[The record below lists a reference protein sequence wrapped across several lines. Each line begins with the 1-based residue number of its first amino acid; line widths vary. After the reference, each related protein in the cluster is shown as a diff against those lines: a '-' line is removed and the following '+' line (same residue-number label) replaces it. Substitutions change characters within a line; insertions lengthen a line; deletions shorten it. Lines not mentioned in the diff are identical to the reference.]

1 MPDQHEPIGRR
12 ARPADLG
19 PVTETLA
26 LAFAD
31 DPLWS
36 WAFDGVD
43 EIRACWLPCVR
54 SAIPHGWVWTTP
66 GHEAATLWLPPGCP
80 ELSPEDDAAFEP
92 ALRALMGDRATLP
105 LDAFAALDAR
115 HPAAPPHYYLSL
127 FGTHPAHRGQG
138 LATWLVATALTV
150 SDPLA
155 YSPAQSPNAAPATE
169 TPEEGDD
176 AESTATPPDFP
187 GRPDHMR

>member
-66 GHEAATLWLPPGCP
+66 GHEAATL
-80 ELSPEDDAAFEP
+80 
-92 ALRALMGDRATLP
+92 
-105 LDAFAALDAR
+105 
-115 HPAAPPHYYLSL
+115 
-127 FGTHPAHRGQG
+127 
-138 LATWLVATALTV
+138 
-150 SDPLA
+150 
-155 YSPAQSPNAAPATE
+155 
-169 TPEEGDD
+169 
-176 AESTATPPDFP
+176 
-187 GRPDHMR
+187 